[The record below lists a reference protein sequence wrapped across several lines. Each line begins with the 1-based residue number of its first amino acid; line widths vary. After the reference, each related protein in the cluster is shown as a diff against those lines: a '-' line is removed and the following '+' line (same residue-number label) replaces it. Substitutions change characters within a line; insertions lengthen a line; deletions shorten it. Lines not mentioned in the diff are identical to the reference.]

1 MMQLFGALNGKLETY
16 GRCALK
22 PPVIFACGHRG
33 PELMQ
38 TRIVLGGEIH
48 TDIQCFEL
56 AILCGGAVRKRRS
69 SRNREKVA
77 KMCSLHKA

>member
-1 MMQLFGALNGKLETY
+1 MMQLFGALDDKLETY

-48 TDIQCFEL
+48 MTFGVL
-56 AILCGGAVRKRRS
+56 
-69 SRNREKVA
+69 N
-77 KMCSLHKA
+77 

>member
-1 MMQLFGALNGKLETY
+1 MMQLFGALDDKLETY
-16 GRCALK
+16 GRCARR

-56 AILCGGAVRKRRS
+56 VILCGGTVRKRRS

-77 KMCSLHKA
+77 KMCLLHEA